1 MVRPAASGEDY
12 EFVCYGGE
20 DDAKEFGHEL
30 RRRIAMDLLPALR
43 DAEGDLANWRRSP
56 LRPLIEEAFAGVD
69 KEDLK
74 QVAETVEAAS
84 KQIVEFE
91 AVKALEQSIG
101 ELFAEMSGPKQD
113 VKPRLGF
120 SATEP
125 TRLYRN
131 IKLLIDRGE
140 RAIGDAS
147 LGSANLIFLTLK
159 ALQLKSMLDGNR
171 RDHTILAIE
180 EPEST
185 PSRQDGGGSHLGSM

>member
-1 MVRPAASGEDY
+1 
-12 EFVCYGGE
+12 
-20 DDAKEFGHEL
+20 
-30 RRRIAMDLLPALR
+30 MDLLPALR

-180 EPEST
+180 EPEAHLHPHLQRSVYRHLFENVGGEDQPLSIFSRRIRHT
-185 PSRQDGGGSHLGSM
+185 SQVSLPCVPSSC